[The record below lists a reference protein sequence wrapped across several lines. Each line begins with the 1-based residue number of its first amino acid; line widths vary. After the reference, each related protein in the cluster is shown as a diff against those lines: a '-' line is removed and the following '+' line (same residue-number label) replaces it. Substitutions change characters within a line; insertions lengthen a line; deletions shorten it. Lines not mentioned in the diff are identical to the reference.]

1 MTAPRMVYELT
12 VEICPEDQQH
22 ITKAKRTI
30 QVVKV
35 AYSGPL
41 QFACADVDGWLQ
53 ERKFYVMKH
62 MALIPLRKA
71 KGREGPGV
79 ISSEPELDV

>member
-1 MTAPRMVYELT
+1 MSAPRMVFALT

-22 ITKAKRTI
+22 IAKSARTI

-35 AYSGPL
+35 YYAGPL
-41 QFACADVDGWLQ
+41 QFAHSDVEGWLWV
-53 ERKFYVMKH
+53 RKFYVMKH
-62 MALIPLRKA
+62 IACDPLRKA

-79 ISSEPELDV
+79 LSSEPELDV